1 MELSTDLLVAIVAI
15 ILSVWGQLRAIK
27 VAASLENFREEERK
41 RREEETERA
50 ETHKVTAKYREPL
63 ARAAY
68 DLQSR
73 LYNLVNCK
81 AGVFLDHPDQRLR
94 GYFAQSTL
102 FLLSQYFAWMEL
114 TRRDLQFVDLG
125 DDEET
130 KKLYELTER
139 IAERFSHGDDI
150 NVYTGAYTGTTAL
163 WIFKMEQRA
172 IGESMIIEE
181 NGKPSC
187 LGYGAFVERLDS
199 NPLLALLGS
208 DLADRAKI
216 ESNCNR
222 LVDLLW

>member
-1 MELSTDLLVAIVAI
+1 MTCRVGCTNWSIEKPV
-15 ILSVWGQLRAIK
+15 
-27 VAASLENFREEERK
+27 F
-41 RREEETERA
+41 
-50 ETHKVTAKYREPL
+50 
-63 ARAAY
+63 
-68 DLQSR
+68 
-73 LYNLVNCK
+73 
-81 AGVFLDHPDQRLR
+81 FLDHPDQRLR

-222 LVDLLW
+222 LVDLQHALVDLIVFLDKEGIRFAENRIKKAVKLF